1 MSDDLL
7 QRLKVHGSVPAHIA
21 IIMDG
26 NGRWAK
32 GRALPRPLGHHAGMR
47 AVREV
52 IQGSLDADVGVLSL
66 FAFSQE
72 NWQRPAVEI
81 DALMS
86 LLEEYIAREVDNLR
100 SKRVSV
106 RILGDLERLAPG
118 ARQAVDRIMA
128 ETAGGEDLALNLCIS
143 YSSRAEITRAAR
155 QLAEEVAA
163 GRLDPSDIDEDA
175 LARRLYTAPWP
186 DPDLLIRTSGEM
198 RISNFLL
205 WQLAYAELYVTP
217 VLWPDFTR
225 RHLFE
230 AILEFQRRDRR
241 VGDWRD
247 GSGAHEPQHP
257 GGTDLVPLR
266 EIEQLPGGE
275 RGRQDEQQDQRQA
288 PVPYQQQGQ
297 RDRDDGEPDAPHQ
310 IGVHQTETRPNRRSR
325 R

>member
-7 QRLKVHGSVPAHIA
+7 RRITLHGAVPAHVA

-32 GRALPRPLGHHAGMR
+32 GRSLPRPLGHHAGMR

-52 IQGSLDADVGVLSL
+52 VEGCLKTDVGVLTL

-72 NWQRPAVEI
+72 NWQRPALEI
-81 DALMS
+81 EALMS
-86 LLEEYIAREVDNLR
+86 LLEEYISREVDNLR
-100 SKRVSV
+100 DKGVAVS
-106 RILGDLERLAPG
+106 ILGDLDRLTPA
-118 ARQAVDRIMA
+118 ARRAVDRVVQ
-128 ETAGGEDLALNLCIS
+128 ETAGGTELALNLCIS
-143 YSSRAEITRAAR
+143 YSSRAELARAAR
-155 QLAEEVAA
+155 LLAEEAAA
-163 GRLDPSDIDEDA
+163 GRLDPAEIDEEA
-175 LARRLYTAPWP
+175 LGRRLYTAPWP

-241 VGDWRD
+241 F
-247 GSGAHEPQHP
+247 
-257 GGTDLVPLR
+257 
-266 EIEQLPGGE
+266 
-275 RGRQDEQQDQRQA
+275 GR
-288 PVPYQQQGQ
+288 VS
-297 RDRDDGEPDAPHQ
+297 
-310 IGVHQTETRPNRRSR
+310 V
-325 R
+325 